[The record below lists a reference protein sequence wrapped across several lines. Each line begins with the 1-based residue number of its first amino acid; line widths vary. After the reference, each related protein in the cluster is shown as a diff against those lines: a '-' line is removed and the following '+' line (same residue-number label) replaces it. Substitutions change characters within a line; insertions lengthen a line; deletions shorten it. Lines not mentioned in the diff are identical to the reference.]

1 MYIKSRTHR
10 PSMNPVKFS
19 ALPSSKLE
27 DAIKKMLLTAEHA
40 YIECPA
46 TRELVKPS
54 FTLEDVEI
62 ATKES
67 RSHPSE
73 VIRVKEVIASNQ
85 SFGKYFDDLKKA
97 KKLSNTDIQRRA
109 ISIKL
114 NLYSN
119 TIEQSEQGSD
129 EEIPV
134 NSGNFKCK
142 KKPINTEKKK
152 ACLSSHNSDLL
163 VSRSLCLTLC
173 LPDEARKSALAAT
186 TGSVS
191 NVQEASVQA
200 EPEPFIAPYHCQPSF
215 DVSSYDLHAFH
226 RMSCI
231 VTPDGEILLT
241 ASDVKELVAVHKD
254 WAANFDKMIGPVGG
268 YLGKGLRK
276 WAFKC

>member
-1 MYIKSRTHR
+1 
-10 PSMNPVKFS
+10 MNPVKFS
-19 ALPSSKLE
+19 TLPSSKLE

-54 FTLEDVEI
+54 FRLEDVEI

-67 RSHPSE
+67 RNHPSE
-73 VIRVKEVIASNQ
+73 VIRVKVIASNQ
-85 SFGKYFDDLKKA
+85 SFRKYFDDLKKA
-97 KKLSNTDIQRRA
+97 KKF
-109 ISIKL
+109 
-114 NLYSN
+114 N
-119 TIEQSEQGSD
+119 TIEQSEQDSD
-129 EEIPV
+129 KGIPV
-134 NSGNFKCK
+134 NSGNFKRK
-142 KKPINTEKKK
+142 KMQINTEKKK
-152 ACLSSHNSDLL
+152 ARLSSHNSD
-163 VSRSLCLTLC
+163 LCLTLC

-191 NVQEASVQA
+191 NVQEASMQA

-268 YLGKGLRK
+268 YLGKGLRN